1 MQFSRI
7 STLLVL
13 GTPLIILSGAAN
25 ALMCP
30 FLGPVVIDRIKEDCQ
45 CTVELDRSNYSLKI
59 YPTTEYT
66 RSQIMNIVD
75 RVGYDS
81 TTFTVLWTEVD

>member
-1 MQFSRI
+1 
-7 STLLVL
+7 LLVL

-30 FLGPVVIDRIKEDCQ
+30 FLGPVVIDRIKADCQ
-45 CTVELDRSNYSLKI
+45 CTVELDRSNYSLRI

-81 TTFTVLWTEVD
+81 TTFTVLWTEVE